1 MIKSASLAL
10 AGLALLLATPS
21 CSKKKEEASSKK
33 AAEPA
38 AAAGAAAPSAPDA
51 PAAGG
56 SQCDAVP
63 ASMVSEV
70 LGLPGFAVKKAE
82 NHDPVTVCEYERS
95 GKPRSVTLRIE
106 TGSAGWDMYKE
117 QVKDYEVKDIP
128 GLGDKAYRYTMGGSG
143 DDVGNNVVVL
153 KGQTI
158 IQVSLLGG
166 DPAKL
171 AELGRRIAAAL

>member
-1 MIKSASLAL
+1 MIKSGSLAL
-10 AGLALLLATPS
+10 AGLALLLGTPS

-38 AAAGAAAPSAPDA
+38 AGAAAPSAPDT

-56 SQCDAVP
+56 SPCDAVP
-63 ASMVSEV
+63 AAMVSEV
-70 LGLPGFAVKKAE
+70 LGLPGFAVKRAE
-82 NHDPVTVCEYERS
+82 TQSTVTVCEYERS

-106 TGSAGWDMYKE
+106 SGAGAWDMYKE